1 MKDAAQNKVVLQS
14 NCTWKAE
21 PPQRPNTGRCLFEIC
36 KKSQNTLG
44 IKTTKKKIGTSRAN
58 TVEVGAASS
67 WKGEWGWN
75 DFPYSLMRYIDI
87 HIYLYFFFF
96 FLNMFLLLSPP
107 LKSSLV
113 SAAAVPLPTWQSE
126 A

>member
-96 FLNMFLLLSPP
+96 FKYVPASFPTLKIQPGLSCCCAITY
-107 LKSSLV
+107 L
-113 SAAAVPLPTWQSE
+113 AI
-126 A
+126 